1 MKGDKMK
8 ATINN
13 LRDGERERMMF
24 CPQCGAEYSADRADY
39 FMAKPS
45 DTVIECE
52 CGYEMELVTKHTVIE
67 PAS

>member
-1 MKGDKMK
+1 MK

-39 FMAKPS
+39 FMAMPS
-45 DTVIECE
+45 DLVLECE
-52 CGYEMELVTKHTVIE
+52 CGYEMEIADKQTIIELV
-67 PAS
+67 S